1 MGAFPVTSRRRAHDI
16 KMLIGV
22 MSGYILIPLRETDYF
37 TVIEVIWG
45 WGPSYQ

>member
-1 MGAFPVTSRRRAHDI
+1 
-16 KMLIGV
+16 
-22 MSGYILIPLRETDYF
+22 MSGYILIPLRETDYFTVIDILIPLRETDYF